1 LQEDLMRLSFA
12 RIAAPFVLA
21 LLLIAPVQAQSPDA
35 DSVAAAKE
43 LVAMIKVSDQFKALP
58 VIFQQLKPAIVQNR
72 PDVARDYDALVPVL
86 QDKLIARLA
95 DLEGSIITVY
105 AGNFSAA
112 ELRDLIAFY
121 KTPTGQKLLEKTPLI
136 AQQTMAAGRQFG
148 QVAGAEA
155 RQEMVDELR
164 KKGHSI

>member
-1 LQEDLMRLSFA
+1 MRLSFA

-43 LVAMIKVSDQFKALP
+43 LVAMIKVSDQFKALLP

-86 QDKLIARLA
+86 QDKMIARLA